1 MISSLGAGQALVA
14 VPPMPLWRQHQV
26 GERSGNV
33 RLDIE
38 RHFVMPGGGQANDL
52 EGDPNPYWD
61 GGPYGFNNNGEFMLG
76 DAAVSS
82 GSTMPP
88 VRLTANVVSSIGP
101 TVTMALGA
109 GAGAYLMPQ
118 HRAVGTVVGALVG
131 GILGIIFSPG

>member
-1 MISSLGAGQALVA
+1 MISSGLGTGQALVA
-14 VPPMPLWRQHQV
+14 MPPMPAWRQHQV

-38 RHFVMPGGGQANDL
+38 PHYVMPGGGQANDL
-52 EGDPNPYWD
+52 EGDPSPYWE
-61 GGPYGFNNNGEFMLG
+61 GRPYGFTNNGVMMLG
-76 DAAVSS
+76 EGTTETKSV
-82 GSTMPP
+82 PP
-88 VRLTANVVSSIGP
+88 LRLTANVISSVGP